1 MKEKRSC
8 RIKIRFADTV
18 IIILFLLA
26 IILSLVTA
34 AGRKKGNLS
43 LEIQSPGETYVF
55 SLEKNQILEING
67 KVGLSKIVIQDREAW
82 FEDSPCPNKTCVSE
96 GPIKRSGQWAAC
108 LPNGIFIRIEGEDD
122 DSLDAVSQ

>member
-34 AGRKKGNLS
+34 AGRKKGKLS
-43 LEIQSPGETYVF
+43 LEIQTPGETYVF
-55 SLEKNQILEING
+55 SLEKNQIL
-67 KVGLSKIVIQDREAW
+67 
-82 FEDSPCPNKTCVSE
+82 
-96 GPIKRSGQWAAC
+96 
-108 LPNGIFIRIEGEDD
+108 
-122 DSLDAVSQ
+122 